1 MNIFD
6 IVEIFIYNLKYLG
19 RNINFFFDFKYVV
32 LLILINYVIQRGL
45 NGVNVDFDM
54 YVFYNDLEG
63 INFGEKV
70 INVQKSI
77 KFINRKLKELDIFD
91 GNKVEWNDYV
101 CYFE

>member
-1 MNIFD
+1 
-6 IVEIFIYNLKYLG
+6 
-19 RNINFFFDFKYVV
+19 
-32 LLILINYVIQRGL
+32 
-45 NGVNVDFDM
+45 M